1 MKLHIQSY
9 NGFDITDT
17 IRQFALNKFSSL
29 TKVIHGQHAECFV
42 TLGRVTHHHK
52 QGDVYKVSVQVKN
65 GKENFQKEETHH
77 DLYAAIDVAKDSIEH
92 TIVNK
97 SQKKRSL
104 IRRTASLFKNLLRK

>member
-17 IRQFALNKFSSL
+17 IRQFAVNKFAL
-29 TKVIHGQHAECFV
+29 LEKVVHSPNAECFV

-77 DLYAAIDVAKDSIEH
+77 DLYAAIDVAKDTIEYS
-92 TIVNK
+92 IVNK